1 LAFSSFCWMSSLN
14 SCSSASEYLF
24 FSAMIISSLVC

>member
-1 LAFSSFCWMSSLN
+1 MIALN

-24 FSAMIISSLVC
+24 FSAMIGDVLFAKYTIIS